1 MTNMI
6 ILKEKLYATVQVG
19 LQFVF
24 KKKRHTHTKTKKKLK
39 NPCFSCIIMSPDS
52 SVNLE
57 CTFFIKFQL
66 CVIVGGREGNS
77 IN

>member
-1 MTNMI
+1 MI

-19 LQFVF
+19 LQFVL
-24 KKKRHTHTKTKKKLK
+24 KKKKDTHTKTKK
-39 NPCFSCIIMSPDS
+39 IIKKPLFFLHNNISPDS

>member
-1 MTNMI
+1 M
-6 ILKEKLYATVQVG
+6 LQCKLAYS
-19 LQFVF
+19 LCL
-24 KKKRHTHTKTKKKLK
+24 KKKTHTHTQKKIKKPLFFLH
-39 NPCFSCIIMSPDS
+39 NNMSPDS

>member
-1 MTNMI
+1 M
-6 ILKEKLYATVQVG
+6 LQCKLAYS
-19 LQFVF
+19 LCL
-24 KKKRHTHTKTKKKLK
+24 KKKDTHTHKKKIKKPLFFLH
-39 NPCFSCIIMSPDS
+39 NNMSPDS